1 MEREIKEFLQRQMEE
16 ESEQIL
22 ETVNSDPELADLEV
36 PEELHDELFAQIR
49 QYEEEK
55 AKDRLSDEERELI
68 HLGTVYKKKRKRTKY
83 YVLAAA
89 LIAAMAF
96 GLTSIGGPEKV
107 VEIFKRTIAGREQI
121 RVNTD
126 DEKIDSVE
134 VDSEEEA
141 YQEIEDKFGFKPV
154 RLSYVPEDTNFED
167 IKIDETTQSIF
178 LTYSENNQSR
188 LMYQMT
194 TNYKKG
200 SQGIDVEDQLVE
212 EYQLQVNQVSVVMR
226 DYWVE
231 EEEIHRFN
239 ASFEYGGVQYLLTG
253 NKIEKVEFEK
263 ILKSLYFF

>member
-83 YVLAAA
+83 YVLVAA

-96 GLTSIGGPEKV
+96 GMTSIGGPEKV

-126 DEKIDSVE
+126 DGKIDP
-134 VDSEEEA
+134 VDVADEAEA
-141 YQEIEDKFGFKPV
+141 YQKIEDKFGFKPA
-154 RLSYVPEDTNFED
+154 RLYYIPDGISFQEL
-167 IKIDETTQSIF
+167 KIDETTQSIF
-178 LTYSENNQSR
+178 LIYTEENQSR
-188 LMYQMT
+188 LMYRME

-200 SQGIDVEDQLVE
+200 SRGIDVEDQLVE
-212 EYQLQVNQVSVVMR
+212 EYELQVNQVSVAIR
-226 DYWVE
+226 DYGVE

-239 ASFEYGGVQYLLTG
+239 ASFEYSGVRYFLLG
-253 NKIEKVEFEK
+253 NDIQKEEFEK
-263 ILKSLYFF
+263 ILKNLYFF